1 MVAEV
6 SNPDLIDPIDF
17 TTVLNLLPRT
27 FKGLKNTTSSTNQND
42 MELIKNYH
50 KSVAIKNSENF
61 MGQAKTI
68 VNRKSEHANNELPC
82 AVQSDDKEEELPCA
96 VQSDDKEEDIVV
108 EMDKGREKERRPG
121 LLGNQRRPKFSLK
134 PNVMSQTNLNLEDME
149 KEIEKITD
157 PIEFFKAHER
167 LENARKE
174 IQRQTGGVPT
184 NSIKG
189 DISTKTRVRRPG
201 LEGRTVGHK
210 HRYSLVGAGSNDV
223 FSSQIET
230 DFSSQST
237 DEPTTGTMDQQDPA
251 EESISMDVGLEKD
264 SVAAA
269 QNNVDRL
276 LHELLSPAC
285 TALDGDGALP
295 FLQERLQIKPIHV
308 DKLSFPDLDSF
319 RSVNVMAPPEPA
331 GKSRESLLEMESLV
345 RESRNKASTEIH
357 LSTNTSMYQRA
368 SPTSPESPL
377 ASLSLLQK
385 RLSLK
390 GQTASPFSFRG
401 IDYSPVKSTGKDIGD
416 LSPDGERDHNNEAND
431 TTAEAPDKKAS
442 SAACEFQSA
451 TLVNDDTAGTN
462 TFQSATLVNDDTAGT
477 NTVSKELPMETVVC
491 SASRSMDAGG
501 PDGVLQEDKVEN
513 VCQETATSQQKEID
527 LEGLQTDLVKETVVC
542 SASRSMDAGGPDGIL
557 QDKVENVCQETATS
571 QQKEIDLEGLQ
582 TDLEKETVVCSA
594 SRSMDACGPDGV
606 LQDKVENVCQETATS
621 QQKETDLEGL
631 QNTDC
636 SGSLL
641 DGVNSTAGEHRSGN
655 GDSLTANNLPMQNS
669 EVEDMRPNGV
679 ASEQKEP
686 GFEGLPPGDIGCTA
700 SHLDESV
707 SAKGKHQTGDIFSQN
722 PDILTEQHDETYPE
736 PSLNESRKRRA
747 PPGNRTKTQKSRQ
760 KNLAGAGTQ
769 GESDV
774 RRSTRPRTRP
784 LEYWKGEQFLPGRV
798 QNGSVSALGKLQTGD
813 VLSENSDILPGQH
826 DETYPEPSL
835 NENSKRKTP
844 AENIIEKHKSRR
856 KTAKRNNDES
866 VSATGKHQTA
876 DVISQNPEIITEQHA
891 ETLLEPSLNENKKK
905 KASLRNKREKQ
916 ITRRKSLAGAGT
928 KWESGVRRST
938 RHRIRPLEFWK
949 GERLLYGRVHESL
962 LTVIGVKY
970 ESPPKSKTEKPTF
983 RVESYVSD
991 EYKELVENAALH

>member
-42 MELIKNYH
+42 MGLIKNYH
-50 KSVAIKNSENF
+50 KSVAIKSSESF
-61 MGQAKTI
+61 MGQARTI
-68 VNRKSEHANNELPC
+68 VDRHSEHVNN
-82 AVQSDDKEEELPCA
+82 ELPCA

-184 NSIKG
+184 NSIKD

-237 DEPTTGTMDQQDPA
+237 DEPTTGTTDQHDPA

-276 LHELLSPAC
+276 LHELLSPVC

-308 DKLSFPDLDSF
+308 DKLSLPDLDSF
-319 RSVNVMAPPEPA
+319 RSINVMAPPERA
-331 GKSRESLLEMESLV
+331 GKSRESLLEMESFV
-345 RESRNKASTEIH
+345 RQSRNKTSTEIH

-385 RLSLK
+385 RLSQK

-401 IDYSPVKSTGKDIGD
+401 IDYSLVRSTGKDIGD
-416 LSPDGERDHNNEAND
+416 LSPDVEHDHNNEAND

-442 SAACEFQSA
+442 SASCKFQSA

-513 VCQETATSQQKEID
+513 VCQETATSQE
-527 LEGLQTDLVKETVVC
+527 
-542 SASRSMDAGGPDGIL
+542 
-557 QDKVENVCQETATS
+557 
-571 QQKEIDLEGLQ
+571 KEIDLEGLQ

-594 SRSMDACGPDGV
+594 SRSMDAGGPDGV

-631 QNTDC
+631 QNTDY

-655 GDSLTANNLPMQNS
+655 GDSLTANNLPMQNG

-686 GFEGLPPGDIGCTA
+686 GFEDLPSGDIGCTA

-760 KNLAGAGTQ
+760 KNLAGAGTR

-798 QNGSVSALGKLQTGD
+798 QNESVSATGKLQTED

-826 DETYPEPSL
+826 DEGQTYPEPSL
-835 NENSKRKTP
+835 NENSKRKAP
-844 AENIIEKHKSRR
+844 VENMIEKRKSRR

-866 VSATGKHQTA
+866 VSATGKQQTA

-891 ETLLEPSLNENKKK
+891 ETLLEPSLNENKMK
-905 KASLRNKREKQ
+905 KASPRNKREKQ

-938 RHRIRPLEFWK
+938 RHRVRPLEFWK

>member
-17 TTVLNLLPRT
+17 ATVLNLLPRT

-42 MELIKNYH
+42 MELIKNHH

-61 MGQAKTI
+61 MGQARTI
-68 VNRKSEHANNELPC
+68 VNRNAEHVNN
-82 AVQSDDKEEELPCA
+82 ELPCA

-121 LLGNQRRPKFSLK
+121 LLGHQRRPKFSLK

-149 KEIEKITD
+149 KEIEKIDD

-184 NSIKG
+184 NSIKD

-237 DEPTTGTMDQQDPA
+237 DEPTTGTTDQHDPA

-295 FLQERLQIKPIHV
+295 FLQERLQIKPILV
-308 DKLSFPDLDSF
+308 DKLSLPDLDSF
-319 RSVNVMAPPEPA
+319 RSINVMAPPERA
-331 GKSRESLLEMESLV
+331 GKSRESLLEMESLI
-345 RESRNKASTEIH
+345 RQSRNKTSTEIH

-401 IDYSPVKSTGKDIGD
+401 IDYSPVRSTGKDIGD
-416 LSPDGERDHNNEAND
+416 LSPDVERDHNNESND

-442 SAACEFQSA
+442 SADCKLQSATLVNDDTAGTNTVQYA

-462 TFQSATLVNDDTAGT
+462 TFQSTMLVNDDTAGT
-477 NTVSKELPMETVVC
+477 NTASKELSMETVVC
-491 SASRSMDAGG
+491 SASGSMDAGG
-501 PDGVLQEDKVEN
+501 PDGV
-513 VCQETATSQQKEID
+513 
-527 LEGLQTDLVKETVVC
+527 
-542 SASRSMDAGGPDGIL
+542 L

-594 SRSMDACGPDGV
+594 SRSMDAGGPDGV

-631 QNTDC
+631 QNTDY

-641 DGVNSTAGEHRSGN
+641 DGVNSIAGEHRSGN
-655 GDSLTANNLPMQNS
+655 EDSLTANNLPMQNS

-686 GFEGLPPGDIGCTA
+686 GFEDLPSGDIGCTT
-700 SHLDESV
+700 SHLDASV
-707 SAKGKHQTGDIFSQN
+707 SAKGKHQTGDTFSQN

-747 PPGNRTKTQKSRQ
+747 PPGNRTNKQKSRQ
-760 KNLAGAGTQ
+760 KRLAGAGTQ

-774 RRSTRPRTRP
+774 RRSTRPRTKP

-798 QNGSVSALGKLQTGD
+798 QNESVSATGKLQTGD

-826 DETYPEPSL
+826 DEGQTYPEPSL
-835 NENSKRKTP
+835 KENSKRKAP
-844 AENIIEKHKSRR
+844 VENIIEKHKSRQ

-876 DVISQNPEIITEQHA
+876 DVVSQNPEIITEQHA

-905 KASLRNKREKQ
+905 KASPQNKREKQ

-949 GERLLYGRVHESL
+949 GERMLYGRIHESL

-983 RVESYVSD
+983 RVKSYVSD